1 MPKGEELELQ
11 IDGVGK
17 ETVKLKIF
25 TVQQWPDILADLK
38 RVLPDFKNDGSL
50 GQGFKYK
57 GAFGR
62 EKIVNDEDSL
72 QRFFKHAIEE
82 SEFSQSVVLVAAEV
96 AAEPAAEVA
105 AKPAAALS
113 QTTITPTQTAA
124 IHGAGGGAV
133 AVAKTDSVNAAAIE
147 FPASAQGE
155 ALFQVRPV
163 VSWGKESISVSL
175 FVCCKQIPAKN
186 ETPCNFL
193 FSYSK
198 RGSTV
203 LDFGLSTP
211 TALKAHLKGDVI
223 ETGVAL
229 DANQWKHVVLAWSS
243 RDGTL
248 TLYIDGSK
256 VFSSSKL
263 RAGAEIVQGGAFIL
277 GNTPEGKMHA
287 FVGMMSE
294 VSVWKTALDREF
306 VRKMSQKPVLKGSEE
321 SLCLYFDFKSTT
333 EEDSAMILDVT
344 SEKPGQLFG
353 GASLVKK
360 LVTIVGRGDESR
372 NKSGGG
378 GGVMSFALR
387 FEERAFGRLVTNP
400 PLHTGTALPA
410 YCLFKSMCGICP

>member
-1 MPKGEELELQ
+1 MPKGEEIELQ
-11 IDGVGK
+11 IDGGGK
-17 ETVKLKIF
+17 ETVKLKTF

-50 GQGFKYK
+50 SQGFKYK

-82 SEFSQSVVLVAAEV
+82 SEFSQSVVLVAAE
-96 AAEPAAEVA
+96 PAAEVA
-105 AKPAAALS
+105 AKPAAALP

-124 IHGAGGGAV
+124 IDGAGGGAV
-133 AVAKTDSVNAAAIE
+133 AVAKTDSVIAAAIE

-163 VSWGKESISVSL
+163 VLWGKESISVSL
-175 FVCCKQIPAKN
+175 FVCCKQIPAEKD
-186 ETPCNFL
+186 TPCNFI

-198 RGSTV
+198 RVSGGSTV

-256 VFSSSKL
+256 VFSASKL
-263 RAGAEIVQGGAFIL
+263 RAGAEIMQGGSFIL

-287 FVGMMSE
+287 FVGIMSE

-333 EEDSAMILDVT
+333 EEDSAMILDVI
-344 SEKPGQLFG
+344 SEKSGQLFG

-360 LVTIVGRGDESR
+360 PVTIVGRGDESR

-410 YCLFKSMCGICP
+410 YCPFKSV

>member
-1 MPKGEELELQ
+1 MPKGEEIELH
-11 IDGVGK
+11 IDGGGK
-17 ETVKLKIF
+17 ETVKLKTF
-25 TVQQWPDILADLK
+25 TVQQWQDILADLK

-50 GQGFKYK
+50 SQGFKYK

-62 EKIVNDEDSL
+62 EKIVHDQDSL
-72 QRFFKHAIEE
+72 KSFFKHAIEE

-124 IHGAGGGAV
+124 IDGAGRGAV
-133 AVAKTDSVNAAAIE
+133 VVAKTDSVNAAAIE

-175 FVCCKQIPAKN
+175 FVCCKQFSAKN
-186 ETPCNFL
+186 ETPCHFL

-248 TLYIDGSK
+248 TLYVDGSK

-263 RAGAEIVQGGAFIL
+263 RTGAEIVQGGAFIL

-287 FVGMMSE
+287 FVGIMSE

-333 EEDSAMILDVT
+333 EEDSAMILDVI
-344 SEKPGQLFG
+344 SERPGQLFG
-353 GASLVKK
+353 GASLFKK
-360 LVTIVGRGDESR
+360 PITIVGRVDESR

-410 YCLFKSMCGICP
+410 YCSFKSM

>member
-1 MPKGEELELQ
+1 MPKGEEIELQ
-11 IDGVGK
+11 IDGGGK
-17 ETVKLKIF
+17 ETIKLKTF

-50 GQGFKYK
+50 SQGFKYK

-82 SEFSQSVVLVAAEV
+82 SEFCQSVVLVAAEV
-96 AAEPAAEVA
+96 AAEPAA
-105 AKPAAALS
+105 ALP

-124 IHGAGGGAV
+124 IDGAGGGAV
-133 AVAKTDSVNAAAIE
+133 AVAKTDSVNASAIE

-175 FVCCKQIPAKN
+175 FVCCKHIPADKD
-186 ETPCNFL
+186 TPCNFI

-198 RGSTV
+198 RVSGGSTV

-256 VFSSSKL
+256 AFSSSKL

-287 FVGMMSE
+287 FVGIMSE

-306 VRKMSQKPVLKGSEE
+306 VRKMSQKPMLKGSEDG
-321 SLCLYFDFKSTT
+321 LCLYFDFKSTT
-333 EEDSAMILDVT
+333 EEDSAMVLDVI
-344 SEKPGQLFG
+344 SEKTGQLFG
-353 GASLVKK
+353 GASRVKRP
-360 LVTIVGRGDESR
+360 VTIVGRGDESR
-372 NKSGGG
+372 NRSGGG
-378 GGVMSFALR
+378 AGAMSFALR

-410 YCLFKSMCGICP
+410 YCLFKSTCGICP